1 MLGELGEGNKNTEV
15 GTMLDDKVEK
25 TTDDLE
31 NTTNLIKKRKM
42 VNPLVK
48 SKPIKKK
55 PVSKLSAKA
64 EESEVKPSD
73 ESTEGPKR
81 VLRKK
86 VLKDE
91 VEKGK
96 DDFVNNK
103 NGIKKRKKLISL
115 AKSKTI
121 KKKPVKKLA
130 KNEEK
135 VEVQENEVKSPLKD
149 TEGRKIVLKK
159 KILNEDFNTNVV
171 KKLKKDQNKLKTLKK
186 KPVKLAVK
194 NKEEVKVQESGV
206 KSPQKT
212 TEGPKR
218 MLKKKIANEK
228 VEKAKNDL
236 ENNTNVAKKRK
247 KYQNEPKTIKKKPVI
262 KLSAKNE
269 EEVRV
274 QESEIKSPTSS
285 GGRKTVLRKK
295 TVSDKVKKGKNDME
309 NNKNEPITLKKKPV
323 KLSAKNKEV
332 KVQESEVKSPS
343 NSEGNKTVLR
353 KKILKKKLERGEN
366 ESTSL
371 YNVVD
376 TENKDKPAKYL
387 ENIDIP
393 SKRKTTLK
401 RNLRKSGGE
410 VESVTSK
417 PITMDIDEVDEEII
431 VKTPPNVIKRVRKGR
446 QQVICDSEAPT
457 VQKSSSKKFL
467 LNKKAS
473 SDIKLG
479 FSIEEGGEAA
489 QEETKKNLKRK
500 KSDLFKA
507 KNSNSVNLKNKL
519 NVEKTKGKREISS
532 KLKSK
537 GLKRSIKQTSF
548 KVPKSK
554 KLPSRK
560 VVVH

>member
-1 MLGELGEGNKNTEV
+1 
-15 GTMLDDKVEK
+15 MLDDKVEK

-323 KLSAKNKEV
+323 KLSAKN
-332 KVQESEVKSPS
+332 
-343 NSEGNKTVLR
+343 
-353 KKILKKKLERGEN
+353 
-366 ESTSL
+366 
-371 YNVVD
+371 
-376 TENKDKPAKYL
+376 
-387 ENIDIP
+387 
-393 SKRKTTLK
+393 TL
-401 RNLRKSGGE
+401 
-410 VESVTSK
+410 
-417 PITMDIDEVDEEII
+417 I
-431 VKTPPNVIKRVRKGR
+431 
-446 QQVICDSEAPT
+446 
-457 VQKSSSKKFL
+457 
-467 LNKKAS
+467 
-473 SDIKLG
+473 
-479 FSIEEGGEAA
+479 
-489 QEETKKNLKRK
+489 
-500 KSDLFKA
+500 FK
-507 KNSNSVNLKNKL
+507 
-519 NVEKTKGKREISS
+519 
-532 KLKSK
+532 
-537 GLKRSIKQTSF
+537 
-548 KVPKSK
+548 
-554 KLPSRK
+554 
-560 VVVH
+560 